1 MKKQLILL
9 LCLTT
14 GLLSGAYTQNKT
26 QIKSTV
32 EVYYFHGK
40 VRCATCNSI
49 EQNAMKTI
57 DTYFKAEKAAGTVK
71 MIVIN
76 IDDPKNAALVEKYEV
91 ASSSLFVTRKT
102 GGKQF
107 TNDLTNFAFSYSR
120 TNEKK
125 FMEGLRDKIKESL
138 NK

>member
-1 MKKQLILL
+1 MKNIIILVLVLVTGLI
-9 LCLTT
+9 TT
-14 GLLSGAYTQNKT
+14 GFNQNTTQP
-26 QIKSTV
+26 KSTV
-32 EVYYFHGK
+32 DVYYFHGK
-40 VRCATCNSI
+40 KRCATCNSI
-49 EQNAMKTI
+49 EANAKKTI
-57 DTYFKAEKAAGTVK
+57 DLYFKAEKAAGTVK

-102 GGKQF
+102 GSKQF

-138 NK
+138 SK